1 MKVRPARVMHLTHDM
16 GVGGAEQ
23 VIRQLVIGAD
33 PTRYECSVLCTD
45 GQIGPIGADLRE
57 RGFAVDALSRRP
69 GFDRALIRALRER
82 LRAERVDVLHCH
94 QYTPYSYGVLA
105 ALEARRESRVVFTEH
120 GRFHPDRHSWKRRL
134 INPVLARFTDE
145 IVAISSATRDALV
158 HHEWL
163 PRRRIRLIYN
173 GVTPPVRQEG
183 VPSVRRQLG
192 IDEAT
197 LVLGTISRL
206 DPIKN
211 QAMMLDALAAVRR
224 RQLDCVLILAG
235 DGPERDALER
245 RVVELGLDGAVF
257 FTGFVSDIAAHL
269 DAIDVF
275 LLTSWSEGTSMTLLE
290 AMSFAKPVI
299 ATRVGGNVEILEEG
313 RSALLIDAGD
323 VSALADAVGRL
334 ADDAGLQKRLGRG
347 AQACRAER
355 FEPQGMVA
363 AYEALYSRLVVAT
376 SAPGR

>member
-1 MKVRPARVMHLTHDM
+1 M
-16 GVGGAEQ
+16 
-23 VIRQLVIGAD
+23 
-33 PTRYECSVLCTD
+33 
-45 GQIGPIGADLRE
+45 
-57 RGFAVDALSRRP
+57 
-69 GFDRALIRALRER
+69 
-82 LRAERVDVLHCH
+82 
-94 QYTPYSYGVLA
+94 LA
-105 ALEARRESRVVFTEH
+105 ALRSGVRVIFTEH

-134 INPVLARFTDE
+134 LNPALARATDE
-145 IVAISSATRDALV
+145 IVAISDATRDALV

-173 GVTPPVRQEG
+173 GVTPPVRKARAC
-183 VPSVRRQLG
+183 PSVRERLG
-192 IDEAT
+192 IDGAA

-224 RQLDCVLILAG
+224 RHPDCVLILAG

-245 RVVELGLDGAVF
+245 RVVELELDGAVF

-290 AMSFAKPVI
+290 AMSFGKPVV

-323 VSALADAVGRL
+323 VPALSAAVERL
-334 ADDAGLQKRLGRG
+334 ADDAGRCASASGGVPGRAMPNASSRG
-347 AQACRAER
+347 QWSRPTRRCTRAPPARHPTRTAERGVRTERPTTAPPRGMTPSLRAPWSGNVILTLWQSACRSLQR
-355 FEPQGMVA
+355 WLVA
-363 AYEALYSRLVVAT
+363 IV
-376 SAPGR
+376 